1 MSNGRKIFGVSA
13 LFKSPNE
20 ILSAA
25 KRVSE
30 KGYTKWDVNTPYPVH
45 GMDKAMNLRPSKL
58 GIVTLFFGLSGT
70 ATALLLM
77 WFTLSVDY
85 PIVIGGKPFF
95 ALPAFIPITFE
106 LTVLL
111 ATVSTVVAMFA
122 FFFALPSNDHALHD
136 TEYMSKVSRDH
147 FGVVIEAN
155 YPGFVQEEVQIFLQG
170 MNPVSVDVI
179 YEKEKVVYPIFE
191 PKFITFLIAV
201 AFVVSLGTYLAL
213 NKLLLI
219 EPFSWMMNQA
229 KLIPQSGTELF
240 ADGRSMRTP
249 VEGTVARGFIP
260 YPYMGIDEPPE
271 YLSNPLLPT
280 AENLKLGKK
289 KFLTFCSPCHG
300 NFGDGDSRLK
310 GQFPNPPSLHSQRIR
325 DFEDGNLYHTITN
338 GKNIMPSYAAQ
349 IDREE
354 RWAIVNYIR
363 ALQKAKNVSGEE
375 LEIITKESGT
385 DVAN

>member
-1 MSNGRKIFGVSA
+1 
-13 LFKSPNE
+13 
-20 ILSAA
+20 
-25 KRVSE
+25 
-30 KGYTKWDVNTPYPVH
+30 
-45 GMDKAMNLRPSKL
+45 
-58 GIVTLFFGLSGT
+58 
-70 ATALLLM
+70 M
-77 WFTLSVDY
+77 WFTLSIDY
-85 PIVIGGKPFF
+85 PIVIGGKPLF

-122 FFFALPSNDHALHD
+122 FFFTLPSNDHALHD
-136 TEYMSKVSRDH
+136 TEYMSQVSRDH

-155 YPGFVQEEVQIFLQG
+155 DPGFVQEEVQSFLQG

-219 EPFSWMMNQA
+219 EPFNWMMNQA

-280 AENLKLGKK
+280 VENLKLGKQ

-300 NFGDGDSRLK
+300 NFGDGDSRLR

-325 DFEDGNLYHTITN
+325 DFEDGKLYHTITN
-338 GKNIMPSYAAQ
+338 GRNIMPSYAAQ

-375 LEIITKESGT
+375 LEKITKEAGT